1 MINITLE
8 TTDRLKHD
16 SVVVVSDETPNE
28 RYLIAFG
35 IKASVNFVTHKL
47 KEYFLPQDK
56 TTTILI
62 HKTGHA

>member
-35 IKASVNFVTHKL
+35 IKASVNFVT
-47 KEYFLPQDK
+47 
-56 TTTILI
+56 
-62 HKTGHA
+62 